1 MPILLAQNAALAT
14 AIPMISRNHYVAQ
27 QYLPDDMAGVQYYEY
42 GDNKTEQAARKYW
55 ENIKAQR

>member
-1 MPILLAQNAALAT
+1 MFSQYFP
-14 AIPMISRNHYVAQ
+14 NHYVAQ

-42 GDNKTEQAARKYW
+42 GENKTEQAARKYW